1 MPKCEN
7 GLKMWYL
14 HPIYW
19 QSQWGKWHEMAI
31 YTPNL
36 WLFKLVILHWE
47 NDDAPVDGVGSP
59 IFKKLS
65 LEALKR
71 SYCQGGDAGDDRS
84 EPSLFKE
91 TKTY

>member
-1 MPKCEN
+1 
-7 GLKMWYL
+7 
-14 HPIYW
+14 
-19 QSQWGKWHEMAI
+19 MAI

-36 WLFKLVILHWE
+36 WLFKLVVLNRE

-59 IFKKLS
+59 IFKKPS
-65 LEALKR
+65 LEVLKR